1 MTQEEFER
9 YTHSSYIIIVG
20 DSAADLEEKVN
31 EVSTRKLFGV
41 WEPAGGVAIA
51 YVPDSANDYATV
63 RFYQAMRKVK

>member
-20 DSAADLEEKVN
+20 DSVADLEEKVN
-31 EVSTRKLFGV
+31 EVLNLKHCGK
-41 WEPAGGVAIA
+41 WETVGGVA
-51 YVPDSANDYATV
+51 VTNDNVTM